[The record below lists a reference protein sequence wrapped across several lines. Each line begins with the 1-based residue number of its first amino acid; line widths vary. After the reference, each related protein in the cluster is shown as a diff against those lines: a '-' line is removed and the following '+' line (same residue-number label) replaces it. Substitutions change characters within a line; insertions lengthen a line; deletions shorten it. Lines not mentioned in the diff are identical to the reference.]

1 MSDDS
6 SGQFLIEEG
15 GSWQPRVMVMF
26 CDLVGST
33 ELSGR
38 NELERYVLMV
48 RRYIAE
54 ARTAIGDDFGGDVVN
69 VEGDGLLALFGAP
82 HARGDDAERAIRAA
96 LGLIERVQALSVQTM
111 RDSGEAM
118 AVRIAVH
125 RGQVYRVAHDSVYGL
140 AVNVAA
146 RLQNFAAPNEV
157 VISDE
162 VQRMVGDVFETEAGE
177 PQFVKG
183 LDHPVRVHRV
193 IGERIDHPVRR
204 ARSQLVGRTE
214 EWDRLR
220 SAWRAVRR
228 GEREA
233 AVPLLLRGEAGV
245 GKSCLASQLA
255 GLAADD
261 EAVIVELVGSAFYED
276 SGLHP
281 VRRLLER
288 TVGVQR
294 DTGGAERL
302 RLLHTDLARRGLP
315 TETMVPLLAPVLGLE
330 PSAGYVAE
338 PSDARR
344 LNEDILN
351 AACDYVESCL
361 GQEPS
366 VLIAEDVHWFD
377 GSTLDLVMR
386 LQGAER
392 VCRHHDRPPGIRG
405 PRRGRGDRAAAT
417 FRGAQRSAGRRP
429 LRGFPHRSLDPPR
442 GGLPE

>member
-193 IGERIDHPVRR
+193 VGERIDHPVRR
-204 ARSQLVGRTE
+204 ARSPLVGRTE

-220 SAWRAVRR
+220 SAWKAVRS

-276 SGLHP
+276 SGTP
-281 VRRLLER
+281 SGSAAAGEDGR
-288 TVGVQR
+288 GPS
-294 DTGGAERL
+294 
-302 RLLHTDLARRGLP
+302 ARPEGPSACGFSAPILP
-315 TETMVPLLAPVLGLE
+315 TEACPPRPWCRCWPPSSASSLRPVTS
-330 PSAGYVAE
+330 PNPPMPA
-338 PSDARR
+338 
-344 LNEDILN
+344 
-351 AACDYVESCL
+351 
-361 GQEPS
+361 
-366 VLIAEDVHWFD
+366 
-377 GSTLDLVMR
+377 GSTRTSSMPHVTTWGVASVR
-386 LQGAER
+386 S
-392 VCRHHDRPPGIRG
+392 PPYSSPKTCTGLTV
-405 PRRGRGDRAAAT
+405 RRST
-417 FRGAQRSAGRRP
+417 W
-429 LRGFPHRSLDPPR
+429 
-442 GGLPE
+442 